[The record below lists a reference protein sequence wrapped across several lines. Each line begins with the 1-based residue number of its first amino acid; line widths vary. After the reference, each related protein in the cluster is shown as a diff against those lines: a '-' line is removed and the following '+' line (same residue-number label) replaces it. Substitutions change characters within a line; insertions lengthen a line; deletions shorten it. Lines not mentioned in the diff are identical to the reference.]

1 MSGMPD
7 ATRYGGRGAVA
18 SVDHHA
24 TSAGLALLRQG
35 GSAADA
41 AVGASAVLAVTTQHM
56 CGAGGDLLAVVGRP
70 DGRVESLLAVGR
82 AGSGSDAEA
91 MRQEGLE
98 RMPFRDDVRT
108 VTVPGC
114 VDGWVSLHER
124 HGRLPLADVLAPA
137 VELAERGFAASPLL
151 SAAAPSVAGV
161 PGLEF
166 CAGVRPGEVRR
177 RPALATALAAI
188 GREGRSAWYQGD
200 FGRELL
206 ELGAGLFTEDDLRQ
220 PLDEWGEPLSLR
232 VGDSVLHSVPPP
244 AQGYLVLSSAWI
256 AEAVSGWGDVH
267 LLVEASR
274 AAGHDRLRRLGDG
287 VTGLLDDLEERAAL
301 VDPDRARTYAPPVGA
316 GGTIYLCSADEDGL
330 VVSLSQSN
338 ASGFGSGLAVPGVGV
353 ALHNRGIGFSLT
365 PGSPAELRPGAR
377 PSHTL
382 CPSLLVTDEAV
393 TAVGTMGGDAQ
404 PQVVLQLLAALR
416 GGATPAAALARPRWA
431 LSGPRQDG
439 FDHWEPWADG
449 TVAPAVVLEEGA
461 PPEWEERLLRA
472 GHRVERVDRVL
483 GHAHCVVRSRDGR
496 VAAAA
501 DPRAAGSDALAW

>member
-1 MSGMPD
+1 MSFPD

-24 TSAGLALLRQG
+24 TVAGLAVLRQG

-41 AVGASAVLAVTTQHM
+41 AVAASAVLAVTTQHM

-82 AGSGSDAEA
+82 AGSGSDAGRLRA
-91 MRQEGLE
+91 EGHV
-98 RMPFRDDVRT
+98 RMPFRGDIRT

-114 VDGWVSLHER
+114 VDGWVSLHGR
-124 HGRLPLADVLAPA
+124 YGRLPLADVLAPA
-137 VELAERGFAASPLL
+137 ADLAERGFAASALL
-151 SAAAPSVAGV
+151 AAAAPSVAGV

-166 CAGVRPGEVRR
+166 CAGLRPGEVRR
-177 RPALATALAAI
+177 RPALARALTAI
-188 GREGRSAWYQGD
+188 GTEGRSAWYQGD

-206 ELGAGLFTEDDLRQ
+206 ELGGGLFTERDLGTPQ
-220 PLDEWGEPLSLR
+220 DEWGEPLSLQ
-232 VGDSVLHSVPPP
+232 VGDGVLHSVPSP
-244 AQGYLVLSSAWI
+244 AQGYLVLSSAWV
-256 AEAVSGWGDVH
+256 AEAVSGWDDVH

-274 AAGHDRLRRLGDG
+274 AAGHDRLQRLGDG
-287 VTGLLDDLEERAAL
+287 VTGLLDDLEERAAR
-301 VDPDRARTYAPPVGA
+301 VDHDKARTYAPPVEG
-316 GGTIYLCSADEDGL
+316 GGTIYLCAADEDGM

-353 ALHNRGIGFSLT
+353 ALHNRGIGFSLR
-365 PGSPAELRPGAR
+365 PGSPAELRPGTR

-382 CPSLLVTDEAV
+382 CPSLVVTPDAV

-416 GGATPAAALARPRWA
+416 AGLTPAAALARPRWA

-439 FDHWEPWADG
+439 FDQWEPWPDG
-449 TVAPAVVLEEGA
+449 TVAPGLVLEQAA
-461 PPEWEERLLRA
+461 PSDWEERLLRA
-472 GHRVERVDRVL
+472 GHRVDRVDRFL
-483 GHAHCVVRSRDGR
+483 GHAHCLVRSADGR
-496 VAAAA
+496 VAAAS
-501 DPRAAGSDALAW
+501 DPRAGSGAALAW